1 MHATAIQT
9 KYRPKA
15 HTGPLWIFHP
25 TFTAFV
31 VAWYGTHCGLIGGG
45 HLHHGCC
52 WFVWLLK
59 TMWLFVRILTIDD
72 EVVAKALYKSK
83 PKYRQILAQDL
94 LRSTECQTTLPMVD
108 DGGGGHG
115 HAPSSS
121 SLALASLLAFVC
133 WRCWS
138 NGNLLRG

>member
-1 MHATAIQT
+1 
-9 KYRPKA
+9 
-15 HTGPLWIFHP
+15 
-25 TFTAFV
+25 
-31 VAWYGTHCGLIGGG
+31 
-45 HLHHGCC
+45 
-52 WFVWLLK
+52 
-59 TMWLFVRILTIDD
+59 MWLFVRILTIDD

-121 SLALASLLAFVC
+121 SLALASLLWLLFVGGVGQTAIYYGGKKGEYTFAQDIPPGSSGAGLSKTC
-133 WRCWS
+133 A
-138 NGNLLRG
+138 